1 MSETTTVMES
11 PSVPLYDQSGQ
22 PAGEVQLPAAVFGG
36 PVHVAAMH
44 QALVRQQ
51 ANQRQGTAET
61 KTRGEVSGGGK
72 KPWRQKG
79 TGRAR
84 QGSTRAPQWRHGG
97 TVFGPHPRG
106 YDQRMPRRQRRL
118 ALRAALADTTL
129 RGGLRVVEQITV
141 EEPKTRTMAE
151 LLTALQ
157 AGPQTLLVIPEH
169 DLLLEKST
177 RNLRGVRT
185 ILVPNLNVE
194 DVVGADT
201 VVMTRAALQLLEEW
215 LQR

>member
-1 MSETTTVMES
+1 
-11 PSVPLYDQSGQ
+11 
-22 PAGEVQLPAAVFGG
+22 
-36 PVHVAAMH
+36 
-44 QALVRQQ
+44 
-51 ANQRQGTAET
+51 
-61 KTRGEVSGGGK
+61 
-72 KPWRQKG
+72 
-79 TGRAR
+79 
-84 QGSTRAPQWRHGG
+84 
-97 TVFGPHPRG
+97 
-106 YDQRMPRRQRRL
+106 
-118 ALRAALADTTL
+118 
-129 RGGLRVVEQITV
+129 VEQITV